1 MEVDLP
7 TFHQHTEVHWLSIS
21 PAISNIMEQ
30 WDAICQF
37 IGDQGKNEKTV
48 LKSINYKQVA
58 AMPKEREKDATRVLL
73 EFLKSNFPLFKEFLT
88 LFQKSTP
95 TIHLVYDSI
104 CLTLLKVMRRFLKP
118 TALEGKYGATLR
130 SVSCEDVKLQLT
142 DNELVKGDLTR
153 KALTCLNPAKQRLAI
168 LSIRAFY
175 VTTVSH
181 LQSRLPLGNKLSRD
195 LRCLNPLKRHGKST
209 DSSIQNL
216 SKNFQPQLDVSS
228 VREKQIKRYLNLILI
243 SRLIITGMLCSS

>member
-1 MEVDLP
+1 MEVDLH

-48 LKSINYKQVA
+48 PKSINYKQVA

-104 CLTLLKVMRRFLKP
+104 CLNLLKV
-118 TALEGKYGATLR
+118 
-130 SVSCEDVKLQLT
+130 
-142 DNELVKGDLTR
+142 
-153 KALTCLNPAKQRLAI
+153 I
-168 LSIRAFY
+168 
-175 VTTVSH
+175 
-181 LQSRLPLGNKLSRD
+181 
-195 LRCLNPLKRHGKST
+195 
-209 DSSIQNL
+209 
-216 SKNFQPQLDVSS
+216 
-228 VREKQIKRYLNLILI
+228 
-243 SRLIITGMLCSS
+243 

>member
-1 MEVDLP
+1 M
-7 TFHQHTEVHWLSIS
+7 
-21 PAISNIMEQ
+21 
-30 WDAICQF
+30 
-37 IGDQGKNEKTV
+37 
-48 LKSINYKQVA
+48 
-58 AMPKEREKDATRVLL
+58 
-73 EFLKSNFPLFKEFLT
+73 KSNFPLFKEFLT

-228 VREKQIKRYLNLILI
+228 VLEKQIKRYLNLILI